1 MKKRVPRRRRI
12 SLALA
17 LSVPA
22 LLAGIGRELHLN
34 AKPPVAPAKTSRPT
48 VLKKRLPAT
57 PPVLTLDAQA
67 LAGRKNVQ

>member
-22 LLAGIGRELHLN
+22 LLAGIDRELHLQ
-34 AKPPVAPAKTSRPT
+34 AKPPIVPAKTTRPT
-48 VLKKRLPAT
+48 ALKKRVPAT

-67 LAGRKNVQ
+67 LATRKNVQ